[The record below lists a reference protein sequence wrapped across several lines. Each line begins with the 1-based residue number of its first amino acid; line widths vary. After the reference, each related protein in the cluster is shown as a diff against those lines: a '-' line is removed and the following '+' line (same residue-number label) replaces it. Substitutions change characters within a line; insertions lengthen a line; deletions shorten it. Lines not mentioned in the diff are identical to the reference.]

1 MKLEGKVAIVTGSS
15 LGIGSGNALKQT
27 ILHREFLPANV
38 YSEQAVAKELVFL
51 KKNTTGHSSV
61 VWLR

>member
-38 YSEQAVAKELVFL
+38 YSEQAVAKELVF
-51 KKNTTGHSSV
+51 KNTIGHSSV
-61 VWLR
+61 VWLI